1 MRCKFEIDYNRPT
14 TFIDRK
20 IFNISTERKIK
31 TTSIDRIVS
40 LWLIEKQI
48 KKVLIVKD
56 KYKIISVHV
65 PYFSDWVILQNDY
78 LPVTGE
84 YFLN

>member
-1 MRCKFEIDYNRPT
+1 MKCYGEIDFKRSTIDIEEKLYNL
-14 TFIDRK
+14 
-20 IFNISTERKIK
+20 STELKRNTI
-31 TTSIDRIVS
+31 SIDRLVS
-40 LWLIEKQI
+40 LWLIEKQV

-65 PYFSDWVILQNDY
+65 PFFTDWVILQNDY
-78 LPVTGE
+78 LPIQGE

>member
-1 MRCKFEIDYNRPT
+1 MKCNFEIDYHKPT

-20 IFNISTERKIK
+20 IFNISTELKR
-31 TTSIDRIVS
+31 TTISIDRIVS

-78 LPVTGE
+78 LPIAGE